1 MKQLYSLTLL
11 LLLAFAVGEA
21 QTPQPTIAFRSATLQ
36 RLATGLKMPTNTL
49 CEGYN
54 HLTLDGRNI
63 TVHLTAGEIDHIG
76 QSLFPDEM
84 KTATTTLLLN
94 FLERYA
100 LELRMPEANKTAALM
115 LRDDKVT
122 FNFGTLAT
130 FSALKGDEAFAYTKQ
145 LGQYTCTWSRN
156 DKKVLEL
163 SFPADYQLL
172 CGQNKIEVEKQLEAD
187 LNRAP
192 VADTT
197 FVQPDTAALAPTAQ
211 QQFFIRTGGTYLDN
225 RLNANLYYE
234 RVDSA
239 TFRLLADA
247 SFPAESC
254 ANLMLCPATSGHY
267 TLNIEQ
273 QLYGYESKQLSVPLG
288 QWLAY
293 CQQTGCQLY
302 FGVESTTDNTVK
314 AIVMA
319 VNTQADYN
327 HLLTFSVPFA
337 VIEQQQG
344 AIEAKLYSFVPM
356 HNVRNIFGKYK
367 KTKQIL
373 KKKTK

>member
-1 MKQLYSLTLL
+1 MKQLYCFTFLL
-11 LLLAFAVGEA
+11 LLTVAVGKA
-21 QTPQPTIAFRSATLQ
+21 QTSLPTKTFRSATLQ
-36 RLATGLKMPTNTL
+36 RLSTAIKMPTDKLN
-49 CEGYN
+49 EGYN
-54 HLTLDGRNI
+54 HFTLSGQNI
-63 TVHLTAGEIDHIG
+63 TAHLTAGEIDHVG
-76 QSLFPDEM
+76 LSLFPDEM
-84 KTATTTLLLN
+84 KTAATTLLLN

-100 LELRMPEANKTAALM
+100 LELKMPEPNKTAALM

-122 FNFGTLAT
+122 FTVGTIAT
-130 FSALKGDEAFAYTKQ
+130 FCALKGNEAFAYTKQ
-145 LGQYTCTWSRN
+145 LGRYTCTWSRGEQT
-156 DKKVLEL
+156 VLEL

-172 CGQNKIEVEKQLEAD
+172 CGENKIEVEKHLEAD
-187 LNRAP
+187 LKRTL
-192 VADTT
+192 VADTS
-197 FVQPDTAALAPTAQ
+197 FVQPDTAALTSTAQ

-234 RVDSA
+234 RLDTTA
-239 TFRLLADA
+239 FRLLADA

-254 ANLMLCPATSGHY
+254 ANLMLCAATPGHY

-302 FGVESTTDNTVK
+302 FGVESTTGNTVK

-319 VNTQADYN
+319 VNSQADYN

-344 AIEAKLYSFVPM
+344 TIEAKLYSFVPM
-356 HNVRNIFGKYK
+356 HNVRNLFGKYK
-367 KTKQIL
+367 KTKPIL
-373 KKKTK
+373 KKQTK